1 MYEAYIY
8 IIYNLLLYEFVKKYE
23 RRFVTKIQKYTI
35 NFTKNEESV
44 FVSSVHKFMKFVIKN
59 KKL

>member
-1 MYEAYIY
+1 MKM
-8 IIYNLLLYEFVKKYE
+8 YNLLLYEFVKKYE

-44 FVSSVHKFMKFVIKN
+44 CLFHLFTN
-59 KKL
+59 L